1 MKLLFDQNLSR
12 YLVDHLRD
20 VFPDSSHVALLGL
33 AEATDAEV
41 WAYAGANDYIVVSK
55 DSDFRQL
62 AFLHGPPPKVVWLR
76 LGNVR
81 TVDIA
86 TALLDDNEVIEG
98 FATNEDEAL
107 LVLPGDRP

>member
-12 YLVDHLRD
+12 HLLDHVRD
-20 VFPDSSHVALLGL
+20 VFPDSSHVALVGL
-33 AEATDAEV
+33 AEATDEEV
-41 WAYAGANDYIVVSK
+41 WEFAGANDYIVVSK

-76 LGNVR
+76 LGNVT

-86 TALLDDNEVIEG
+86 TVILDHNETIEQ
-98 FATNEDEAL
+98 FANDEDEAL
-107 LVLPGDRP
+107 LVLAGT

>member
-12 YLVDHLRD
+12 HLIDHVRD

-33 AEATDAEV
+33 AEATDEEV
-41 WAYAGANDYIVVSK
+41 WEFAGANDYIVVSK

-76 LGNVR
+76 LGNVT

-86 TALLDDNEVIEG
+86 TVILDHNETIEQ
-98 FATNEDEAL
+98 FATDEDEAL
-107 LVLPGDRP
+107 LVLAGT